1 MRSTSCNKSS
11 MKTMSHWVKLEDMIF
26 REKKR
31 SITLS
36 HWVLLLALV
45 AALLLLVAGP
55 GTRLG
60 WWDFRFGFL
69 LMRWAVYV
77 AIATVVAGGLLL
89 LIKKARRGPTALV
102 VVALLVSL
110 ATAFVPLN
118 LLQQARSLP
127 RIHDITTNV
136 VDIPQFVAIVPL
148 RADAPNPIDHA
159 GPEVIELQQSAY
171 PDIQT
176 YATTATPEQVF
187 AAALAVAQDSGWRV
201 VDQSPAE
208 GRIEGFDTTNWFGFI
223 DDVVIRIRTLD
234 GSTQLDMRSKSRVG
248 LSDVGKNAAR
258 IREFMAALDRRLN
271 D

>member
-1 MRSTSCNKSS
+1 MRSTHCNKSS
-11 MKTMSHWVKLEDMIF
+11 MKTAGHWVKLENMIF

-36 HWVLLLALV
+36 HAVLLLALV
-45 AALLLLVAGP
+45 AALLLLIAGP

-77 AIATVVAGGLLL
+77 AMATVVAGGLLFL
-89 LIKKARRGPTALV
+89 VKKPRRGPTALV
-102 VVALLVSL
+102 VIALLVSL
-110 ATAFVPLN
+110 ATAFVPMS

-127 RIHDITTNV
+127 RIHDITTDV
-136 VDIPQFVAIVPL
+136 VDIPPFVAIVPL
-148 RADAPNPIDHA
+148 RADAPNPIEHA

-171 PDIQT
+171 PNIQT
-176 YATTATPEQVF
+176 YQTTATAEQVF

-208 GRIEGFDTTNWFGFI
+208 GRIEGFDTTYWFGFV
-223 DDVVIRIRTLD
+223 DDVVIRIRTVD
-234 GSTQLDMRSKSRVG
+234 GSTHLDMRSKSRVG

-258 IREFMAALDRRLN
+258 IQAFIAALDRHLN